1 MISTAFDLISRAGGI
16 GALLAITFLLL
27 NLKSLPFA
35 WHVRIF
41 SGFFQHGFVTRT
53 PRDKAGLLFQ
63 PLITST
69 RSPALEC
76 DYNLHKSNST
86 YFSDL
91 DISRAHLLACLM
103 RLGITEAGRKFKSQ
117 GHGPFG
123 VILGGVACNFRREI
137 KPYEAVDIY
146 TRVLSWDR
154 KWLYLVSYVVKKG
167 TKPKAY
173 TLQPWKKGS
182 RKVMKPVVCAASV
195 AKYVFKQGRMTI
207 SPELVLQEAGL
218 LPSKPA
224 DIKTDSSCVLLV
236 GNVTDAV
243 EPAEADTWSWEV
255 AERERVRG
263 RAVAELMNELDT
275 LHEDFEPDSRPALGA
290 Y

>member
-1 MISTAFDLISRAGGI
+1 MISSAIELFSGTGAI
-16 GALLAITFLLL
+16 GALLAIAFLLL
-27 NLKSLPFA
+27 NLKSLPLA

-53 PRDKAGLLFQ
+53 PKDKAGLLFQ
-63 PLITST
+63 PLIIST

-91 DISRAHLLACLM
+91 DVARAHLIACLM

-117 GHGPFG
+117 GHGSFG

-182 RKVMKPVVCAASV
+182 KTISKPIVCAASV

-207 SPELVLQEAGL
+207 PPALVLQEAGL
-218 LPSKPA
+218 LPEKPA
-224 DIKTDSSCVLLV
+224 DIKIETSGAVPLV
-236 GNVTDAV
+236 HVPDMV

-263 RAVAELMNELDT
+263 KGVAELMNELDT
-275 LHEDFEPDSRPALGA
+275 LHEDFEPDNQPALGV